1 MFKTGAALKTPFEPQ
16 TKGSII
22 RSIAEPVAV
31 VGINGLVREVNRD
44 FALLLG
50 YPENGLIGKPFA
62 TLFRNKKV
70 FSGDLQTRLVTEGR
84 IKNTEVELV
93 SKDGADVR
101 VEFSGA
107 ITRDYLGN
115 PAEFVV
121 LVRDLAEQKKLISEF
136 QATKEELSRRVEY
149 LEEFR
154 SGVIEMLRDL
164 DRGEQELE
172 RAYCKLKETQA
183 QLIQSS
189 KLSALGELAAGLAHE
204 LNQPLTVIKGLA
216 HNLVRNTRP
225 HTPEHEKTKLIH
237 EASKKMELIIRH
249 LGTFSRIEEQRFE
262 PVDLNRVINDAFL
275 MVRELLLKGSIDIRT
290 KLADV
295 PPVLGSAN
303 RLEQVVINLV
313 TNAKDAMPGGGTIE
327 ISTGHFTTR
336 GSPFVELVIRDTG
349 AGMDA
354 AVMEK
359 IFDPFFTT
367 KETGRGTGLGLSISY
382 GIIKEHGG
390 EITVK
395 SAPDMGS
402 TFRIILPAYGQKTM
416 VQ

>member
-22 RSIAEPVAV
+22 RSIAEPVVV

-84 IKNTEVELV
+84 IKNTEGELV
-93 SKDGADVR
+93 SKDGAGGR
-101 VEFSGA
+101 G
-107 ITRDYLGN
+107 
-115 PAEFVV
+115 
-121 LVRDLAEQKKLISEF
+121 
-136 QATKEELSRRVEY
+136 
-149 LEEFR
+149 
-154 SGVIEMLRDL
+154 GVIEMLRDL

-225 HTPEHEKTKLIH
+225 HTPEHEKTQPID
-237 EASKKMELIIRH
+237 
-249 LGTFSRIEEQRFE
+249 E
-262 PVDLNRVINDAFL
+262 PP
-275 MVRELLLKGSIDIRT
+275 T
-290 KLADV
+290 
-295 PPVLGSAN
+295 
-303 RLEQVVINLV
+303 
-313 TNAKDAMPGGGTIE
+313 
-327 ISTGHFTTR
+327 
-336 GSPFVELVIRDTG
+336 
-349 AGMDA
+349 
-354 AVMEK
+354 
-359 IFDPFFTT
+359 
-367 KETGRGTGLGLSISY
+367 
-382 GIIKEHGG
+382 
-390 EITVK
+390 
-395 SAPDMGS
+395 
-402 TFRIILPAYGQKTM
+402 
-416 VQ
+416 